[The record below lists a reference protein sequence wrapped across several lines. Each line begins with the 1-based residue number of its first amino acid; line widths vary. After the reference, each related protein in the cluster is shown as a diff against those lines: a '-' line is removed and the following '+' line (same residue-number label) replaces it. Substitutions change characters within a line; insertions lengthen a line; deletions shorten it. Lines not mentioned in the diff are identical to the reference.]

1 MLINYYKMTSELT
14 SVYKW
19 ETILDEAARAERVAS
34 QNVTKAN
41 RKIALRNGEGLAE
54 LYERL
59 IKAGDELTKWT
70 TIVAQDPQPGW
81 IEKKEEAIAIEK
93 ATREEWDSAHK
104 EAAKASEE
112 LNLKSTEYY
121 QLKKDYTAWIEEMQK
136 KREELYKKELIR
148 QQTKK
153 ID

>member
-1 MLINYYKMTSELT
+1 MTSELT
-14 SVYKW
+14 TIYKW
-19 ETILDEAARAERVAS
+19 KTILDEAEAAERVAS

-41 RKIALRNGEGLAE
+41 RKIALRNGEGMAE

-70 TIVAQDPQPGW
+70 TIVAQNPHPGW

-93 ATREEWDSAHK
+93 ETREEWDSAHK

-112 LNLKSTEYY
+112 LNLKSAQYY
-121 QLKKDYTAWIEEMQK
+121 ELKRSYDTWIKEMEEKQK
-136 KREELYKKELIR
+136 ELYKKELIR